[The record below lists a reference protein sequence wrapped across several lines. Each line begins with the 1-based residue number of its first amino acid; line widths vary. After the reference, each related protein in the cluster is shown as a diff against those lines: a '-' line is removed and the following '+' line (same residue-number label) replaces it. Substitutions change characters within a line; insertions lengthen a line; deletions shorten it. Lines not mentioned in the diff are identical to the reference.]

1 MPADDLSG
9 LPPSPPRGA
18 DKEACS
24 LPEKTTGEFVL
35 DAGGFSGFL
44 SRTLFWLGHTIFRV
58 SFSTVWRLR
67 VQGRD
72 RIPPHGALLFAANHA
87 SFADPPLVGSS
98 VSRPLYFMAK
108 EELFQVPILG
118 WLIRHVNAFPIR
130 RKEGD
135 VGAFRT
141 AQRILAAGGAMIMFP
156 EGRRQKG
163 GVLGKPKAGLGL
175 LAVKSHTPVVPVYV
189 HNTHRLWF
197 FPRLTVI
204 FGAPL
209 TSVAGET
216 AEIFSQ
222 RIMDTIRRLKEE
234 FRGSDC

>member
-1 MPADDLSG
+1 M
-9 LPPSPPRGA
+9 
-18 DKEACS
+18 
-24 LPEKTTGEFVL
+24 
-35 DAGGFSGFL
+35 
-44 SRTLFWLGHTIFRV
+44 GHTMFRV
-58 SFSTVWRLR
+58 AFSTVWRRR
-67 VQGRD
+67 VLGREH
-72 RIPPHGALLFAANHA
+72 IPPRGALLFAANHA

-108 EELFQVPILG
+108 EELFQVPLFG

-163 GVLGKPKAGLGL
+163 GVFGKPKAGLGL
-175 LAVKSHTPVVPVYV
+175 LAVKTGTPVVPAYV
-189 HNTHRLWF
+189 HNTHHLWR
-197 FPRLTVI
+197 FPRLTVV

-209 TSVAGET
+209 IAGPGET

-222 RIMDTIRRLKEE
+222 RIMDTIRHLKEE
-234 FRGSDC
+234 HFGSHR

>member
-1 MPADDLSG
+1 MSEPND
-9 LPPSPPRGA
+9 
-18 DKEACS
+18 
-24 LPEKTTGEFVL
+24 THFVL
-35 DAGGFSGFL
+35 DAGGISGWI
-44 SRTLFWLGHTIFRV
+44 SRTLYWTGHTMFRLV
-58 SFSTVWRLR
+58 FSTVWRRR
-67 VQGRD
+67 VWGREH
-72 RIPPHGALLFAANHA
+72 IPPRGALLFAANHA

-108 EELFQVPILG
+108 EELFRVPLFG

-175 LAVKSHTPVVPVYV
+175 LAVKSGTPVVPAYV
-189 HNTHRLWF
+189 HNTHRLWR
-197 FPRLTVI
+197 FPPLTVI

-209 TSVAGET
+209 TAEKGES
-216 AEIFSQ
+216 AETFSL
-222 RIMDTIRRLKEE
+222 RLMDTIRRLKEDH
-234 FRGSDC
+234 FGPDR

>member
-1 MPADDLSG
+1 MPADDQ
-9 LPPSPPRGA
+9 
-18 DKEACS
+18 
-24 LPEKTTGEFVL
+24 FVL
-35 DAGGFSGFL
+35 DAGGFSGLL
-44 SRTLFWLGHTIFRV
+44 SRTLFWAGHTLFRI
-58 SFSTVWRLR
+58 SFSLVWRRR
-67 VQGRD
+67 VVGRD
-72 RIPPHGALLFAANHA
+72 HIPSHGALLFAANHA

-108 EELFQVPILG
+108 EELFHVPVLG

-163 GVLGKPKAGLGL
+163 GVFGKPKSGLGL
-175 LAVKSHTPVVPVYV
+175 LAVKSGTPVVPAYV
-189 HNTHRLWF
+189 HNTHRLWR
-197 FPRLTVI
+197 FPRLSVV

-209 TSVAGET
+209 TAAPGET
-216 AEIFSQ
+216 AELFSQ
-222 RIMDTIRRLKEE
+222 RIMDTIRRLKEDH
-234 FRGSDC
+234 FGSDR

>member
-1 MPADDLSG
+1 MTDKMSG
-9 LPPSPPRGA
+9 
-18 DKEACS
+18 D
-24 LPEKTTGEFVL
+24 FVL
-35 DAGGFSGFL
+35 DVGGFSGLL
-44 SRTLFWLGHTIFRV
+44 SRTLFWIGHTMFRV
-58 SFSTVWRLR
+58 SFSTVWRCR
-67 VQGRD
+67 VLGREN
-72 RIPPHGALLFAANHA
+72 IPSHGSLLFAANHA

-108 EELFQVPILG
+108 EELFQVPLLG

-175 LAVKSHTPVVPVYV
+175 LAVKTQTPVVPAYV
-189 HNTHRLWF
+189 HNTHRLWR
-197 FPRLTVI
+197 FPRLSVI

-209 TSVAGET
+209 TAGPGET
-216 AEIFSQ
+216 AESFSH
-222 RIMDTIRRLKEE
+222 RIMDTIRRLKEDH
-234 FRGSDC
+234 FGSDR